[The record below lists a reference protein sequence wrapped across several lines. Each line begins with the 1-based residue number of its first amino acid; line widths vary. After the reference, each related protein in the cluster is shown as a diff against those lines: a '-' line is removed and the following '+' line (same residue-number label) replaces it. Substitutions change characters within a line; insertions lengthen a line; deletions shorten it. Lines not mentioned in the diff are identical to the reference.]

1 MHIFLLTLSLSNEFF
16 RYFAVKGTF
25 GVHEKLANVFE
36 FVAASLHHE
45 SAEFSLIAP
54 EGGKFSNE
62 DSEKTLHNLR

>member
-1 MHIFLLTLSLSNEFF
+1 MAFI
-16 RYFAVKGTF
+16 FAVKGTF

-45 SAEFSLIAP
+45 SAEFSLVFSP
-54 EGGKFSNE
+54 EDGKFSNE